1 MFVEQ
6 SGSGRIGGRVSVLEE
21 RVGTAA
27 DLDGALLIALETTIP
42 RYIQTIRRALDD
54 FGDDVALTL
63 PQFRCLKAIA
73 AQGVTLTTHLARQV
87 QVTVPTMTSRLDGL
101 VERGLVQRQPD
112 PLSRRQVRVSLTA
125 AGDELLARYQA
136 AIAARLS
143 EVLAPLST
151 DARARLLSALDD
163 LDTVLVAAAERRIE
177 EIAARDG

>member
-1 MFVEQ
+1 MV
-6 SGSGRIGGRVSVLEE
+6 GRESVPE
-21 RVGTAA
+21 GTLATDA

-54 FGDDVALTL
+54 VDDAAALTL

-73 AQGVTLTTHLARQV
+73 AQGVTLTTHLARQI

-125 AGDELLARYQA
+125 AGDALLARYQA
-136 AIAARLS
+136 VIAARLS
-143 EVLAPLST
+143 EVLSPLST
-151 DARARLLSALDD
+151 ESRARLLVALDD
-163 LDTVLVAAAERRIE
+163 LDTALMAAAERRVE
-177 EIAARDG
+177 ELAARDG

>member
-1 MFVEQ
+1 
-6 SGSGRIGGRVSVLEE
+6 
-21 RVGTAA
+21 VGTAA

-63 PQFRCLKAIA
+63 PQFRCLKAIS
-73 AQGVTLTTHLARQV
+73 AQGATLTTHLARQV

-125 AGDELLARYQA
+125 AGEELLARYQA

-163 LDTVLVAAAERRIE
+163 LDTVLVAAAERRVE
-177 EIAARDG
+177 RLAARDG